1 MSYDKMMNGGCMAS
15 SDCQY
20 IRGLVRTK
28 QNVPGSFQQRAVENH
43 VAKCEACRQFFQQHP
58 EYILAAQLGIDMPIL
73 DVVTLRSLRVARRR
87 RTPAKGMQ
95 RLSNE
100 KRATL
105 VRQSKPVRKAPK
117 PPKPAARGR
126 KKRKS
131 ITAIPNLQQVLQSLY
146 YMGIGVVVAFLLY
159 YAVQTGARFNTLARI
174 YENLGV
180 ISVAAPVSPMLPTQ
194 TDVPMTPTQPPIPVE
209 PNIASIPMGDDKA
222 LTVLLLGTDRR
233 PQESAPSRSDTI
245 MLMRI
250 VPESQQ
256 ISLLSLPRYLMV
268 DIPGYGVARINAAHV
283 YGDLY
288 RSLGSGMSLATKT
301 VSNVVGV
308 PIDYTV
314 VIDFQGFISAID
326 ALGGV
331 TVSVPTALY
340 DANFP
345 TMEYGVKE
353 VSFAPGQNTMDGYT
367 ALVYSRIRHPD
378 NDFERMMRQQAVLKG
393 ILLRLQQGGFLAQV
407 DSTAAITDAL
417 VRHARTDAPRDV
429 IITLAWHMRNASVD
443 GVRSVVFRD
452 VYYGSGAD
460 QYAMFPVGGAL
471 ERSVAEWMKSP

>member
-1 MSYDKMMNGGCMAS
+1 MAR

-43 VAKCEACRQFFQQHP
+43 ISKCEACRQFFQQNP
-58 EYILAAQLGIDMPIL
+58 EYILAAQLGIDMPLL
-73 DVVTLRSLRVARRR
+73 DVATLRSQRLMRRR
-87 RTPAKGMQ
+87 RTPAKAMQ

-105 VRQSKPVRKAPK
+105 IRQSKPIRKAAKSPK
-117 PPKPAARGR
+117 RNLR
-126 KKRKS
+126 KQRKEKLFKKVPHL
-131 ITAIPNLQQVLQSLY
+131 TQALHSLY
-146 YMGIGVVVAFLLY
+146 YMGIGVVIAFLMY
-159 YAVQTGARFNTLARI
+159 YAVQTGARFSSLARI
-174 YENLGV
+174 YENLGI
-180 ISVAAPVSPMLPTQ
+180 ISITATTRPVSLAQIDAPVLPTQ
-194 TDVPMTPTQPPIPVE
+194 LSTPIE
-209 PNIASIPMGDDKA
+209 PNIATIDMGDDNA

-233 PQESAPSRSDTI
+233 PQESTPARSDTI

-250 VPESQQ
+250 MPETQH
-256 ISLLSLPRYLMV
+256 ISLLSLPRDLMV

-331 TVSVPTALY
+331 PVSVPKALY

-345 TMEYGVKE
+345 TMEYGIKE
-353 VSFAPGQNTMDGYT
+353 VSFAPGQNLMDGYT

-378 NDFERMMRQQAVLKG
+378 NDFERMNRQQAVLKG
-393 ILLRLQQGGFLAQV
+393 ILLRLQQGGFLAQI
-407 DSTAAITDAL
+407 DSTADITDAL

-429 IITLAWHMRNASVD
+429 IITLAWHMRNASID

-460 QYAMFPVGGAL
+460 QYAMFPVDGAL

>member
-1 MSYDKMMNGGCMAS
+1 MAS
-15 SDCQY
+15 RDCQY

-43 VAKCEACRQFFQQHP
+43 VSKCEACRQFFQQNP
-58 EYILAAQLGIDMPIL
+58 NYILAAQLGIEMPIL
-73 DVVTLRSLRVARRR
+73 DVVTLRSQRVLRR
-87 RTPAKGMQ
+87 RTPAKATR

-105 VRQSKPVRKAPK
+105 VKQSKPMRKAQK
-117 PPKPAARGR
+117 PQKAAGR
-126 KKRKS
+126 ARKNVKS
-131 ITAIPNLQQVLQSLY
+131 ARTHQTKQILQSLY
-146 YMGIGVVVAFLLY
+146 YMGIGVVIAFLLY
-159 YAVQTGARFNTLARI
+159 FAVQTGARFSSLARI
-174 YENLGV
+174 YQNLGI
-180 ISVAAPVSPMLPTQ
+180 ISVATTVPPTIEASVDTPIAPPQPT
-194 TDVPMTPTQPPIPVE
+194 MPIE
-209 PNIASIPMGDDKA
+209 PDIASINVGDDRA

-233 PQESAPSRSDTI
+233 PQESSPSRSDTI
-245 MLMRI
+245 LLMRI
-250 VPESQQ
+250 LPDTQQ
-256 ISLLSLPRYLMV
+256 ISLLSLPRDLMV

-288 RSLGSGMSLATKT
+288 RSLGSGMSLATQT
-301 VSNVVGV
+301 VSTVIGV

-331 TVSVPTALY
+331 TVNVPTALY

-378 NDFERMMRQQAVLKG
+378 NDFERMTRQQAVLKG
-393 ILLRLQQGGFLAQV
+393 IMLRLQQGGFLAQV
-407 DSTAAITDAL
+407 DSTADITDAL

-429 IITLAWHMRNASVD
+429 IITLAWHMRNTPVDSVR
-443 GVRSVVFRD
+443 GVVFRD

>member
-1 MSYDKMMNGGCMAS
+1 MAR

-20 IRGLVRTK
+20 IRGLVHTK

-43 VAKCEACRQFFQQHP
+43 IAKCQACRQFFQQHP
-58 EYILAAQLGIDMPIL
+58 EYILAAQLGIEMPIL
-73 DVVTLRSLRVARRR
+73 DVVTLRSQRLVRRR

-105 VRQSKPVRKAPK
+105 VKKSKPMRKAKIAANPDVRVRKKKRLAPK
-117 PPKPAARGR
+117 KVTM
-126 KKRKS
+126 KQIIHS
-131 ITAIPNLQQVLQSLY
+131 VY
-146 YMGIGVVVAFLLY
+146 YMGIGVIIAFLVY
-159 YAVQTGARFNTLARI
+159 YAVQTGARFSSLARI
-174 YENLGV
+174 YENLGI
-180 ISVAAPVSPMLPTQ
+180 ISEAKSVQPVSPTQ
-194 TDVPMTPTQPPIPVE
+194 INTPVPSTQPAIPVE
-209 PNIASIPMGDDKA
+209 PDITLIDMGDDNA
-222 LTVLLLGTDRR
+222 LIVLLLGIDRR
-233 PQESAPSRSDTI
+233 PQESTPSRSDTI

-250 VPESQQ
+250 QPTTQQ
-256 ISLLSLPRYLMV
+256 ISLLSLPRDLMV

-288 RSLGSGMSLATKT
+288 RSLGSGMTLATNT
-301 VSNVVGV
+301 VSTVIGV

-331 TVSVPTALY
+331 PVNVPKALY

-345 TMEYGVKE
+345 TMEYGIKE

-378 NDFERMMRQQAVLKG
+378 NDFERMARQQTVLKG
-393 ILLRLQQGGFLAQV
+393 ILSRLQQGGFLTQV

-429 IITLAWHMRNASVD
+429 IITLAWHMRNASID

>member
-1 MSYDKMMNGGCMAS
+1 MAR

-43 VAKCEACRQFFQQHP
+43 IAKCEACRQFFQQNP
-58 EYILAAQLGIDMPIL
+58 EYILAAQLGIDMPLL
-73 DVVTLRSLRVARRR
+73 DVATLRSQRLMRRR
-87 RTPAKGMQ
+87 RTPAKAMQ

-105 VRQSKPVRKAPK
+105 VRQSKPIRKAAKSPK
-117 PPKPAARGR
+117 RNLRNQR
-126 KKRKS
+126 KEKS
-131 ITAIPNLQQVLQSLY
+131 LKKVPHLTQALHSLY
-146 YMGIGVVVAFLLY
+146 YMGIGVVIAFLMY
-159 YAVQTGARFNTLARI
+159 YAVQTGARFSSLARI
-174 YENLGV
+174 YENLGI
-180 ISVAAPVSPMLPTQ
+180 ISVTATTRPVSPTQIDASILPTQ
-194 TDVPMTPTQPPIPVE
+194 LPIPIE
-209 PNIASIPMGDDKA
+209 PNISTIDMGDDNA

-233 PQESAPSRSDTI
+233 PQESTPARSDTI
-245 MLMRI
+245 MIMRI
-250 VPESQQ
+250 MPEIQH
-256 ISLLSLPRYLMV
+256 ISLLSLPRDLMV

-331 TVSVPTALY
+331 PVSVPKALY

-345 TMEYGVKE
+345 TMEYGIKE

-378 NDFERMMRQQAVLKG
+378 NDFERMTRQQAVLKG
-393 ILLRLQQGGFLAQV
+393 ILLRLQQGGFLAQI
-407 DSTAAITDAL
+407 DSTADITDAL

-429 IITLAWHMRNASVD
+429 IITLAWHMRNASID

-460 QYAMFPVGGAL
+460 QYAMFPVNGAL

>member
-1 MSYDKMMNGGCMAS
+1 MTK

-43 VAKCEACRQFFQQHP
+43 VTKCEACRQFFQQNP
-58 EYILAAQLGIDMPIL
+58 EYILAAQLGIEMPLL
-73 DVVTLRSLRVARRR
+73 DVVTLRSQRVLRRR
-87 RTPAKGMQ
+87 RTPVKGMQ

-105 VRQSKPVRKAPK
+105 VKQSKPIRKAIKSPK
-117 PPKPAARGR
+117 PVHRGGRQRKPAIMMPHM
-126 KKRKS
+126 K
-131 ITAIPNLQQVLQSLY
+131 QVLHSLY

-174 YENLGV
+174 YENLGI
-180 ISVAAPVSPMLPTQ
+180 ISVATTASPATPTE
-194 TDVPMTPTQPPIPVE
+194 TDVPIAPTQPLVPVE
-209 PNIASIPMGDDKA
+209 PNIATINTGDDKA
-222 LTVLLLGTDRR
+222 LTILLLGTDRR
-233 PQESAPSRSDTI
+233 PQESAPARSDTI
-245 MLMRI
+245 LLMRI
-250 VPESQQ
+250 VPESQH
-256 ISLLSLPRYLMV
+256 ISLLSLPRDLMV

-331 TVSVPTALY
+331 PVSVPTALY

-460 QYAMFPVGGAL
+460 QYAMFPVDGAL

>member
-1 MSYDKMMNGGCMAS
+1 MVGYMAR

-43 VAKCEACRQFFQQHP
+43 VAKCEACRQFFQQNP
-58 EYILAAQLGIDMPIL
+58 DYMLAAQLGIDMPLL
-73 DVVTLRSLRVARRR
+73 DVATLRSQRVLRRR
-87 RTPAKGMQ
+87 RTPAKAMQ

-105 VRQSKPVRKAPK
+105 VKQSKPMRKANNPQKAARRVRKDVK
-117 PPKPAARGR
+117 TAR
-126 KKRKS
+126 
-131 ITAIPNLQQVLQSLY
+131 TPQMQQIMQSLY
-146 YMGIGVVVAFLLY
+146 YMGIGVVIAFLMY
-159 YAVQTGARFNTLARI
+159 YAIQTGARFNSLARI
-174 YENLGV
+174 YENLGI
-180 ISVAAPVSPMLPTQ
+180 ISVATTVPPTSETPADAPIQ
-194 TDVPMTPTQPPIPVE
+194 PTQPAIPVE
-209 PNIASIPMGDDKA
+209 PNIAAIEVGDDRA
-222 LTVLLLGTDRR
+222 LTILLLGTDRR
-233 PQESAPSRSDTI
+233 PQESAPARSDTI
-245 MLMRI
+245 LLMRI
-250 VPESQQ
+250 LPDTQQ
-256 ISLLSLPRYLMV
+256 ISLLSLPRDLMV

-288 RSLGSGMSLATKT
+288 RSLGGGMSLATKT

-326 ALGGV
+326 TLGGV
-331 TVSVPTALY
+331 TVNVPTALY

-353 VSFAPGQNTMDGYT
+353 VSFAPGPNTMDGYT

-378 NDFERMMRQQAVLKG
+378 NDFERMTRQQAVLKG
-393 ILLRLQQGGFLAQV
+393 IMLRLQQGGFLAQV
-407 DSTAAITDAL
+407 DSTANITDAL

-429 IITLAWHMRNASVD
+429 IITLAWHMRNTPVD
-443 GVRSVVFRD
+443 SVRSVVFRD

-460 QYAMFPVGGAL
+460 QYAMFPVDGAL

>member
-1 MSYDKMMNGGCMAS
+1 MMNGGDMAR

-43 VAKCEACRQFFQQHP
+43 VSKCEACRQFFQQNP
-58 EYILAAQLGIDMPIL
+58 DYILAAQLGIEMPLL
-73 DVVTLRSLRVARRR
+73 DVATLRSQRVLRRR
-87 RTPAKGMQ
+87 RTPAKAMQ

-105 VRQSKPVRKAPK
+105 VKQSKPMRKAQK
-117 PPKPAARGR
+117 PQKAAGRAR
-126 KKRKS
+126 KKAKS
-131 ITAIPNLQQVLQSLY
+131 ARTYQSQPILQSLY
-146 YMGIGVVVAFLLY
+146 YMGIGVVIAFLLY
-159 YAVQTGARFNTLARI
+159 FAVQTGARFNTLARI
-174 YENLGV
+174 YENLGI
-180 ISVAAPVSPMLPTQ
+180 ISVATTVPLAP
-194 TDVPMTPTQPPIPVE
+194 DVPDAPIAPPQPTMPVE
-209 PNIASIPMGDDKA
+209 PNIASIDIGDDRA
-222 LTVLLLGTDRR
+222 LTILLLGTDRR
-233 PQESAPSRSDTI
+233 PQESAPARSDTI
-245 MLMRI
+245 LLMRI
-250 VPESQQ
+250 LPDTQQ
-256 ISLLSLPRYLMV
+256 ISLLSLPRDLMV

-301 VSNVVGV
+301 VSTVIGV

-331 TVSVPTALY
+331 TVNVPTALY
-340 DANFP
+340 DPNFP

-378 NDFERMMRQQAVLKG
+378 NDFERMTRQQAVLKG
-393 ILLRLQQGGFLAQV
+393 IMLRLQQGGFLAQV
-407 DSTAAITDAL
+407 DSTADITDAL

-429 IITLAWHMRNASVD
+429 IITLAWHMRNTPVDSVR
-443 GVRSVVFRD
+443 GVVFRD

-460 QYAMFPVGGAL
+460 QYAMFAVDGAL

>member
-1 MSYDKMMNGGCMAS
+1 MAR

-43 VAKCEACRQFFQQHP
+43 IAKCEACRQFFQQNP
-58 EYILAAQLGIDMPIL
+58 EYILAAQLGIDMPLL
-73 DVVTLRSLRVARRR
+73 DVATLRSQRLMRRR
-87 RTPAKGMQ
+87 RTPAKAMQ

-105 VRQSKPVRKAPK
+105 VRQSKPIRKAAKSPK
-117 PPKPAARGR
+117 RNLRNQR
-126 KKRKS
+126 KGKS
-131 ITAIPNLQQVLQSLY
+131 LKKVPHLTQALHSLY
-146 YMGIGVVVAFLLY
+146 YMGIGVVIAFLMY
-159 YAVQTGARFNTLARI
+159 YAVQTGARFSSLARI
-174 YENLGV
+174 YENLGI
-180 ISVAAPVSPMLPTQ
+180 ISVTATTRPVSPTQIDASVLPTQ
-194 TDVPMTPTQPPIPVE
+194 LPIPIE
-209 PNIASIPMGDDKA
+209 PNIATIDMGDDNA

-233 PQESAPSRSDTI
+233 PQESTPARSDTI
-245 MLMRI
+245 MIMRI
-250 VPESQQ
+250 MPEIQH
-256 ISLLSLPRYLMV
+256 ISLLSLPRDLMV

-331 TVSVPTALY
+331 PVSVPKALY

-345 TMEYGVKE
+345 TMEYGIKE

-378 NDFERMMRQQAVLKG
+378 NDFERMTRQQAVLKG
-393 ILLRLQQGGFLAQV
+393 ILLRLQQGGFLAQI
-407 DSTAAITDAL
+407 DSTADITDAL

-429 IITLAWHMRNASVD
+429 IITLAWHMRNASID

-460 QYAMFPVGGAL
+460 QYAMFPVNGAL